1 MSSMGHVPVRF
12 TEMDECPEPFREPLH
27 RAISPSENIYEIIYS
42 PAFVSGRSSMPGSV
56 FCVTERAWIIVRQLK
71 KRGLELTR
79 ALYSETL
86 LIELTDILLYGQ
98 LKIVYAGNDQCRLG
112 ICFFNTVS
120 EDMYTKAI
128 YRVLNLIGNIAEP
141 PGQKDR
147 AILAYLESWPLEFR
161 NCGWDFLPPD
171 GDLLDGINWPT
182 IFGWLRRHLGPGM
195 ALILTDRHLVTLAD
209 EPSRS
214 WFIDDDH
221 VNVGVIV
228 TYIPRSRISGFETQK
243 HKRFHILEIQVNNAH
258 SHERVRLRFPPELQG
273 KIIGLANKAMLDGRP
288 YAGVT
293 DRKSPA
299 QPGLR

>member
-42 PAFVSGRSSMPGSV
+42 LAFVSGRSSMPGSV

-141 PGQKDR
+141 P
-147 AILAYLESWPLEFR
+147 
-161 NCGWDFLPPD
+161 
-171 GDLLDGINWPT
+171 
-182 IFGWLRRHLGPGM
+182 
-195 ALILTDRHLVTLAD
+195 
-209 EPSRS
+209 
-214 WFIDDDH
+214 
-221 VNVGVIV
+221 
-228 TYIPRSRISGFETQK
+228 
-243 HKRFHILEIQVNNAH
+243 
-258 SHERVRLRFPPELQG
+258 
-273 KIIGLANKAMLDGRP
+273 
-288 YAGVT
+288 
-293 DRKSPA
+293 
-299 QPGLR
+299 